1 MGFLESIVA
10 RIGIGIFNRVL
21 DFVLAKVDT
30 TIVYQRIYEK
40 HDQAKNEM
48 AEELALANTDE
59 ERDAI
64 LGKIYNSRPTFD

>member
-1 MGFLESIVA
+1 MGFLESVIA

-30 TIVYQRIYEK
+30 TIVYQKIYEK
-40 HDQAKNEM
+40 HDQLKNEM
-48 AEELALANTDE
+48 ATELAQANTDE

-64 LGKIYNSRPTFD
+64 LSKIYNSRPTFN